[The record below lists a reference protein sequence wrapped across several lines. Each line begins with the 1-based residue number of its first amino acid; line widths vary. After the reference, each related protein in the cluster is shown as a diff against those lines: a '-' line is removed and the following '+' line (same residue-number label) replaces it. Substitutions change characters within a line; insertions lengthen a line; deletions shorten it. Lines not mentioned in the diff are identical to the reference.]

1 MFLPHNSQLG
11 TAGSLK
17 FLRCRREL
25 IKIADYTFTLI
36 AVNSSIGSLKA
47 MLKTSLAIDVLR
59 CHPMPSTTDTKDE
72 SNIDDSTY
80 SQSYTRHL
88 ERRLRALE
96 TEKQILQAERSR
108 LEKET
113 QTLRTELEKL
123 RQSPLITATVTEML
137 EDGRAIVKSSTGPN
151 FVVHVASSIPKDKL
165 QPGALVALNQRS
177 FAITQELP
185 PSRDPMIRAME
196 IEEAPNVSY
205 QDIGGLLNQLREIRE
220 TVELPLLKPELFEEV
235 GIEPP
240 KGVLLTGK
248 PGTGK
253 TLCARAVAHETNA
266 TFIRVIGSEL
276 VQKFI
281 GEGARLVREIFML
294 AKEKAPAI
302 IFVDEL
308 DAVGSH
314 RLDIATSGDREVQRT
329 LMQLLSELDG
339 FENRGQVAVLGATN
353 RPDILDPALLRPG
366 RFDRIIDFPL
376 PDDTSRKEIFKIHT
390 RGMNIHSSV
399 EFNQLLSSTQGRT
412 GADIKTICTEAGM
425 FAIRD
430 NRTCVTQEDFR
441 KAITKIQERG
451 SGDTAPSNIYC

>member
-1 MFLPHNSQLG
+1 V
-11 TAGSLK
+11 
-17 FLRCRREL
+17 
-25 IKIADYTFTLI
+25 D
-36 AVNSSIGSLKA
+36 
-47 MLKTSLAIDVLR
+47 DVLR
-59 CHPMPSTTDTKDE
+59 CHFLPETTDAKDE
-72 SNIDDSTY
+72 VSVDDSAY

-123 RQSPLITATVTEML
+123 RQSPLITASIIDLL

-151 FVVHVASSIPKDKL
+151 FVVHVASSISAEKL
-165 QPGALVALNQRS
+165 QPGAMVALNQRS
-177 FAITQELP
+177 FAITEELP
-185 PSRDPMIRAME
+185 PSRDPIIQAME
-196 IEEAPNVSY
+196 IEEAPDVSY
-205 QDIGGLLNQLREIRE
+205 ADIGGLRQQLQEIRE
-220 TVELPLLKPELFEEV
+220 TVELPLLEPELFRKV

-240 KGVLLTGK
+240 KGVLLTGL

-253 TLCARAVAHETNA
+253 TLCARAVAHETKA

-281 GEGARLVREIFML
+281 GEGARLVREIFMM

-339 FENRGQVAVLGATN
+339 FEARGQVAVLGATN

-366 RFDRIIDFPL
+366 RFDRIIEFPL
-376 PDDTSRKEIFKIHT
+376 PDETSRSEIFKIHT
-390 RGMNIHSSV
+390 RGMNLDGNV
-399 EFNQLLSSTQGRT
+399 DFDRLLVVTKDRT
-412 GADIKTICTEAGM
+412 GADIKSICTEAGM
-425 FAIRD
+425 FAIREK
-430 NRTCVTQEDFR
+430 RTCVTQKDFQM
-441 KAITKIQERG
+441 AITKVHDRG
-451 SGDTAPSNIYC
+451 GSSNAPSSMYC

>member
-1 MFLPHNSQLG
+1 
-11 TAGSLK
+11 
-17 FLRCRREL
+17 
-25 IKIADYTFTLI
+25 
-36 AVNSSIGSLKA
+36 
-47 MLKTSLAIDVLR
+47 
-59 CHPMPSTTDTKDE
+59 MPGTTDTKNE
-72 SNIDDSTY
+72 GSIDDSAY
-80 SQSYTRHL
+80 LQNTRHL

-123 RQSPLITATVTEML
+123 RQSPLITATIIEIL

-151 FVVHVASSIPKDKL
+151 FVVHVAASIQKDKL

-185 PSRDPMIRAME
+185 PSRDPIIRAME
-196 IEEAPNVSY
+196 IEEAPEISY
-205 QDIGGLLNQLREIRE
+205 ADIGGLRQQLLEIRE
-220 TVELPLLKPELFEEV
+220 TVELPLMEPELFEKV

-240 KGVLLTGK
+240 KGVLLTGL

-302 IFVDEL
+302 IFIDEL

-339 FENRGQVAVLGATN
+339 FDTRGQVAVLGATN

-366 RFDRIIDFPL
+366 RFDRIIEFPL
-376 PDDTSRKEIFKIHT
+376 PDEDSRKEIFKIHT
-390 RGMNIHSSV
+390 RGMNIEENIDFSH
-399 EFNQLLSSTQGRT
+399 LLAVTKDTT
-412 GADIKTICTEAGM
+412 GADIKSICTEAGM

-430 NRTCVTQEDFR
+430 KRMSITEEDFK
-441 KAITKIQERG
+441 KAVVKVQERG
-451 SGDTAPSNIYC
+451 GGRSDVPRAIYS

>member
-1 MFLPHNSQLG
+1 LPG
-11 TAGSLK
+11 
-17 FLRCRREL
+17 
-25 IKIADYTFTLI
+25 
-36 AVNSSIGSLKA
+36 
-47 MLKTSLAIDVLR
+47 
-59 CHPMPSTTDTKDE
+59 TTDAKNE
-72 SNIDDSTY
+72 GSIDDSAYT
-80 SQSYTRHL
+80 QNTRHL

-123 RQSPLITATVTEML
+123 RQSPLITATIIEML

-151 FVVHVASSIPKDKL
+151 FVVHVASSIQKDSL

-185 PSRDPMIRAME
+185 PSRDPIIRAME
-196 IEEAPNVSY
+196 IEEAPDISY
-205 QDIGGLLNQLREIRE
+205 SDIGGLRQQLQEIRE
-220 TVELPLLKPELFEEV
+220 TVELPLLEPELFEQV

-240 KGVLLTGK
+240 KGVLLTGL

-294 AKEKAPAI
+294 AKEKAPSI

-339 FENRGQVAVLGATN
+339 FDTRGQVAVLGATN

-376 PDDTSRKEIFKIHT
+376 PDEDSRQEIFKIHT
-390 RGMNIHSSV
+390 RGMNIDG
-399 EFNQLLSSTQGRT
+399 EIDFGRLLAVTKDRT
-412 GADIKTICTEAGM
+412 GADIKSICTEAGM

-430 NRTCVTQEDFR
+430 KRVCITEEDF
-441 KAITKIQERG
+441 KMAITKVQERG
-451 SGDTAPSNIYC
+451 SGRSEAPGGMYC

>member
-1 MFLPHNSQLG
+1 MSNIPATDAKNE
-11 TAGSLK
+11 GSV
-17 FLRCRREL
+17 E
-25 IKIADYTFTLI
+25 
-36 AVNSSIGSLKA
+36 
-47 MLKTSLAIDVLR
+47 
-59 CHPMPSTTDTKDE
+59 DE
-72 SNIDDSTY
+72 SY

-96 TEKQILQAERSR
+96 TEKQILQAERGR

-113 QTLRTELEKL
+113 TTLRAELEKL
-123 RQSPLITATVTEML
+123 RQSPLITATISEML

-151 FVVHVASSIPKDKL
+151 FVVHVSSSITKEKL
-165 QPGALVALNQRS
+165 QPGMRVALNQRS

-196 IEEAPNVSY
+196 IEEAPEISY
-205 QDIGGLLNQLREIRE
+205 ADIGGLHDQLREIRE
-220 TVELPLLKPELFEEV
+220 TVELPLVSPELFEKV

-240 KGVLLTGK
+240 KGVLLTGP

-281 GEGARLVREIFML
+281 GEGARLVREIFLM

-339 FENRGQVAVLGATN
+339 FDTRGQVAVIGATN

-366 RFDRIIDFPL
+366 RFDRIIEFPK
-376 PDDTSRKEIFKIHT
+376 PDPDSRKEIFKIHT
-390 RGMNIHSSV
+390 RGMNIDSSV
-399 EFNQLLSSTQGRT
+399 DFGILVSSTGELT
-412 GADIKTICTEAGM
+412 GADIKGICTEAGM
-425 FAIRD
+425 FAIREGQ
-430 NRTCVTQEDFR
+430 TCITQDHFR
-441 KAITKIQERG
+441 KAISKIEERG
-451 SGDTAPSNIYC
+451 KDTIPSGIYC